1 MGPPMLLCSVR
12 SRLLGLVVATVIPF
26 TALIGAGL
34 WNQWQHDEGR
44 AIEGAVNQARL
55 LAAQV
60 DDHIDKL
67 ELLLTG
73 LSRSVSSHATDAGTN
88 NALLQSVKSELPVFV
103 GNISVF
109 SLDGTNIG
117 SSTDPGLEHP

>member
-1 MGPPMLLCSVR
+1 MGQPMLLRSVR

-55 LAAQV
+55 LAAQ
-60 DDHIDKL
+60 IAAAR
-67 ELLLTG
+67 TG
-73 LSRSVSSHATDAGTN
+73 ETTITMLHVSIMVTPSA
-88 NALLQSVKSELPVFV
+88 V
-103 GNISVF
+103 
-109 SLDGTNIG
+109 
-117 SSTDPGLEHP
+117 